1 MPITPPVP
9 ADEPATPPPPITAE
23 VLRAVGIVV
32 NAYRL
37 STESRDVDVSLNGL
51 LDGVAQLV
59 PFDAAGVYVLGRSN
73 RRVLHWRWRVEGG
86 PPPGRRDPIE
96 KDGPVARAIARG
108 KSVVTNCSA
117 DDAAAAGRGF
127 VSCVVVPV
135 VGAHGTVMGAIE
147 LHATREK
154 AFDASAVEM
163 LQLLGTVVAGTIERA
178 RLKEEVRDKRRID
191 SDLLVARQVMEDL
204 IPRTIP
210 TLEGFD
216 VAGVNEA
223 SFEVGGDYYEF
234 IPLPDDRWG
243 IVIADV
249 VGKGIGA
256 ALLVSAIRASMYA
269 LVGRELATRAVMRR
283 ANRFFY
289 DSVEEGKYVTLF
301 YAVLDVPSRRMI
313 YVNAGHQPPI
323 VLRANGAV
331 EELRSGGVPLGMF
344 ESPRYFEGVA
354 ELEVGDLFVMYTDGI
369 VESSDASEN
378 HYGRRRLVSTLEAAR
393 TESAEDICSHVMQDV
408 RTFSF
413 GSQDDRTLLVLKA
426 VEDAAVE
433 PRRSPSV
440 VGGPLRAV

>member
-1 MPITPPVP
+1 
-9 ADEPATPPPPITAE
+9 
-23 VLRAVGIVV
+23 
-32 NAYRL
+32 
-37 STESRDVDVSLNGL
+37 
-51 LDGVAQLV
+51 
-59 PFDAAGVYVLGRSN
+59 
-73 RRVLHWRWRVEGG
+73 
-86 PPPGRRDPIE
+86 
-96 KDGPVARAIARG
+96 
-108 KSVVTNCSA
+108 
-117 DDAAAAGRGF
+117 
-127 VSCVVVPV
+127 
-135 VGAHGTVMGAIE
+135 MGAIE
-147 LHATREK
+147 LHSTRSD
-154 AFDASAVEM
+154 AFAADAVEM

-178 RLKEEVRDKRRID
+178 RLKEEVREKRRID

-210 TLEGFD
+210 ALQGFD

-283 ANRFFY
+283 ANRFFH

-323 VLRANGAV
+323 VLRANGDV

-354 ELEVGDLFVMYTDGI
+354 ALDVGDMFVLYTDGI
-369 VESSDASEN
+369 VESSDARDN
-378 HYGRRRLVSTLEAAR
+378 HYGLGRLVSTLEASR
-393 TESAEDICSHVMQDV
+393 TEPAEDICGHVMQDV

-426 VEDAAVE
+426 TEDEA
-433 PRRSPSV
+433 
-440 VGGPLRAV
+440 